1 MARID
6 VSELMVDPDFISS
19 FSVARRSSTVNQY
32 GENELTETIINNVS
46 GSVQS
51 AGKETIRRLP
61 EGVKISNVKTIY
73 TKTLLIADANG
84 TGYADQIIFDGLRFN
99 VISCLPWSNFGAGWY
114 EVDVEMQRNNK

>member
-6 VSELMVDPDFISS
+6 VSELMVDPDFINS
-19 FSVARRSSTVNQY
+19 FSIARRTATTNIY
-32 GENELTETIINNVS
+32 GENIIAETIINNIT

-51 AGKETIRRLP
+51 AGKEAIKRLP

-73 TKTLLIADANG
+73 TKTMLIADTNNP
-84 TGYADQIIFDGLRFN
+84 GYSDQIIWEGLRYN

-114 EVDVEMQRNNK
+114 EVDVEMQRATK